1 MYEKQGYLKDK
12 YKIFH
17 IKDRTD
23 RDFSFHYHDFYKIVV
38 FLEGKVTYSIEGKNY
53 VLIPKDIVLV
63 GRNEIHKP
71 IVDPSCDYERIVVYL
86 SQSFFSEASDL
97 SECFEI
103 AKKEHNNVLRLSA
116 TDFSKLTDLLL
127 ISRSASMTEGF
138 GNGLIS
144 KIRLE
149 EALLLISKSVVHNG
163 FLYNGKISYDT
174 KMIEITDYINDHIDE
189 ELSVESLSSR
199 FFVSRYYFMHKFKEY
214 TGITVHRYI
223 LEKRILLTKELC
235 EKGEQVTKA
244 CLRAGFKDYTTY
256 LRAKKRFLSRLNEEY
271 ESL

>member
-17 IKDRTD
+17 IKDRTQK
-23 RDFSFHYHDFYKIVV
+23 DFSFHYHDFYKIVV
-38 FLEGKVTYSIEGKNY
+38 FLEGNVTYSVEGKNY

-86 SQSFFSEASDL
+86 SQSFFSEFPEL

-103 AKKEHNNVLRLSA
+103 AKRKHNNVLRVSA
-116 TDFSKLTDLLL
+116 SDFSKLTELFL
-127 ISRSASMTEGF
+127 ISKSAAETEGF
-138 GNGLIS
+138 GNRLVS

-149 EALLLISKSVVHNG
+149 EALLVISKSVVNNG

-174 KMIEITDYINDHIDE
+174 KMIKITDYINEHLCE
-189 ELSVESLSSR
+189 ELSVEALSNR
-199 FFVSRYYFMHKFKEY
+199 FFVSKYYFMHIFKEY

-244 CLRAGFKDYTTY
+244 CLQAGFKDYTTY
-256 LRAKKRFLSRLNEEY
+256 LRAKKRFISRLNEEY